1 MEKST
6 KYYSNIQEKQ
16 ISDALGWHQVS
27 GSGARNM
34 HPGDVISDDW
44 MGECKT
50 HTKPGNKIVFDFKV
64 WEKIRDEAIS
74 QFKYAVLF
82 SDDGSQRLDR
92 TWCMFNILPPTDEY
106 LQVVHPINKSA
117 SLRFDHS
124 TMKNMLRSM
133 GAVGG
138 NIMLLKLHCP
148 DMNIDPT
155 YVSTF
160 EDFKLLFGDM

>member
-16 ISDALGWHQVS
+16 IADALGWHQVS
-27 GSGARNM
+27 GSGARNL

-82 SDDGSQRLDR
+82 SDDGSQRLDK

-106 LQVVHPINKSA
+106 LQIIDHELQKAGIRLSPEE
-117 SLRFDHS
+117 LRIQGVRWEMEHS
-124 TMKNMLRSM
+124 GRNGRIANQFVKWYLGTMER
-133 GAVGG
+133 
-138 NIMLLKLHCP
+138 
-148 DMNIDPT
+148 
-155 YVSTF
+155 
-160 EDFKLLFGDM
+160 